1 MMHPRGGPQRS
12 AQARRTGRRDDGG
25 AREGEAVARP
35 VDEESAQ
42 RPEPNPEPDEATAPS
57 GPGGTQLKDS
67 LAGVSK
73 LFANTADG
81 VWVSGERGEI
91 LFWNRAAETIMGY
104 PAEQVVG
111 RPCSEVFG
119 GCDSK
124 GNRICGWP
132 CPIKTLVHGGDLVE
146 HFDMA
151 TRTKTGQ
158 PVWIDVSC
166 VAATSGDDHLP
177 PTIVHLFRDVTA
189 AHQIELL
196 VRQQLA
202 QTKLKL
208 TTSEE
213 VLTPIGELSQRELQ
227 VISLM
232 REGASTAAIADQL
245 FISKATA
252 RNHIQNI
259 FSKLKV
265 HTRLEAVAYVNQ
277 VARRE
282 STIRTEAPLVQGTTK
297 EAAKAAD
304 SRERKARDLG

>member
-1 MMHPRGGPQRS
+1 MTHPGGGPQRS
-12 AQARRTGRRDDGG
+12 AQARRTGRHHDDG
-25 AREGEAVARP
+25 AREGQAIARAVG
-35 VDEESAQ
+35 EELGQ
-42 RPEPNPEPDEATAPS
+42 RPEAGPAVSPN
-57 GPGGTQLKDS
+57 GPGGPPLKDS
-67 LAGVSK
+67 LAEVSR

-81 VWVSGERGEI
+81 VWVSGEQGEI
-91 LFWNRAAETIMGY
+91 LFWNRAAEEIMGY
-104 PAEQVVG
+104 PADQVVG
-111 RPCSEVFG
+111 RFCREVFG
-119 GCDSK
+119 GCDAK
-124 GNRICGWP
+124 GNRVCGWP
-132 CPIKTLVHGGDLVE
+132 CPIKALMHGGDLVE

-151 TRTKTGQ
+151 TQTKTGQ

-166 VAATSGDDHLP
+166 VAVPSGDDRP

-202 QTKLKL
+202 QTRLKL

-213 VLTPIGELSQRELQ
+213 ALPPIGELSQRELQ
-227 VISLM
+227 VITLM
-232 REGASTAAIADQL
+232 RAGASTAAIADQL
-245 FISKATA
+245 YISKATA

-277 VARRE
+277 IARRA
-282 STIRTEAPLVQGTTK
+282 STTRTEVGLVPGPTK

-304 SRERKARDLG
+304 SRERKARDSS